1 MKKFDKIIYITCFY
15 QPTFYILFCLFFMVQ
30 CEFCLN
36 YNGITCIEPKSERY
50 GKKFDPWEEIDC
62 PYYLEKGIAGL
73 LGFGLD
79 NL

>member
-1 MKKFDKIIYITCFY
+1 MFI
-15 QPTFYILFCLFFMVQ
+15 FMVK

-36 YNGITCIEPKSERY
+36 YNGITCIEPRSERY

-73 LGFGLD
+73 FGIGQI
-79 NL
+79 